1 MASFEP
7 FDRLSRYARVTIGLG
22 MIARRRSILYL
33 PGSSQRMMA
42 KAGSRGADVLV
53 LDLEDGVHP
62 DLKSTAREQIRGA
75 LERFDW
81 GESEVFI
88 RANGLDTAWGS
99 DDIDFI
105 ADVRPRGALLPKCE
119 DPRVVADVANR
130 LGAGVGLFLMVET
143 AEGVLEAAALARAS
157 NVAGLVFGAADYRE
171 SLHAGT
177 LPDETELLFA
187 RAQILHAARAA
198 GIEAFDTPWFE
209 YKNIDGL
216 EASAHR
222 VRQMGFDG
230 KTAIH
235 PSQVPVINRVFSP
248 SAEEIKRARRI
259 IEVMEKASAEGKNV
273 ATLDD
278 EMVEALHLKEA
289 KRILARAGTA

>member
-1 MASFEP
+1 
-7 FDRLSRYARVTIGLG
+7 
-22 MIARRRSILYL
+22 MIVRRRSILYV
-33 PGSSQRMMA
+33 PGSSQHMMA

-62 DLKSTAREQIRGA
+62 DLKSTAREQMQGA

-88 RANGLDTAWGS
+88 RANAFDTAWGA

-105 ADVRPRGALLPKCE
+105 ADVRPRGAVLPKCE
-119 DPRVVADVANR
+119 DPKVIENVANR
-130 LGAGVGLFLMVET
+130 LGPDVRLFLMVET
-143 AEGVLEAAALARAS
+143 AEGVLEAAALACGS
-157 NVAGLVFGAADYRE
+157 NVTGLVFGAADYRE
-171 SLHAGT
+171 SLRAGR

-198 GIEAFDTPWFE
+198 GVEAFDTPWFE
-209 YKNIDGL
+209 YKDVDGL

-235 PSQVPVINRVFSP
+235 PSQVPVINRAFTP
-248 SAEEIKRARRI
+248 TPEELARARRI
-259 IEVMEKASAEGKNV
+259 IEVMDEAAAEGRNV

-289 KRILARAGTA
+289 YRILSRFEERPTDESD

>member
-1 MASFEP
+1 
-7 FDRLSRYARVTIGLG
+7 
-22 MIARRRSILYL
+22 MIVRRRSILYL
-33 PGSSQRMMA
+33 PGSSQPMMA

-62 DLKSTAREQIRGA
+62 DLKSTAREQIQGA

-88 RANGLDTAWGS
+88 RANALDTAWGT

-105 ADVRPRGALLPKCE
+105 ADVRPRGAVLPKCE
-119 DPRVVADVANR
+119 DPSAVEDVASR
-130 LGAGVGLFLMVET
+130 LGLGVELFLMVET
-143 AEGVLEAAALARAS
+143 AEGVLEAAALACAS
-157 NVAGLVFGAADYRE
+157 NVTGLVFGAADYRE
-171 SLHAGT
+171 SLRAGR

-209 YKNIDGL
+209 YKDVDGL

-248 SAEEIKRARRI
+248 SPEEVARARRI
-259 IEVMEKASAEGKNV
+259 IEVMERASAEGKNV

-278 EMVEALHLKEA
+278 EMVEALHVREA
-289 KRILARAGTA
+289 MRILARAGAAQPS